1 MQGIINILVFVGLLL
16 GLTLITSG
24 LYLGVKLLKKRL
36 DEKTFELLKEHAQ
49 MIVEA
54 VEQLFDYQG
63 AGEEKRKKAIEYLMK
78 KFNLTQEEAEILVE
92 YAVKQMKDFLKF

>member
-1 MQGIINILVFVGLLL
+1 MQEVFNVLVFAGLLV

-24 LYLGVKLLKKRL
+24 LYFGVKLLKKRL
-36 DEKTFELLKEHAQ
+36 DEKTFWLIKSHAQ

-54 VEQLFDYQG
+54 VEQLFNYQG

-78 KFNLTQEEAEILVE
+78 KFNLTQEEA
-92 YAVKQMKDFLKF
+92 